1 MCLPAA
7 RQISIG
13 LRTQRDPSGGV
24 GVSLSHQALRL
35 LENWSHT
42 KTVVPDEAKRV
53 ARGGADATRRLVAVI
68 VRGRST
74 GLSGH
79 RLPALSGRLA
89 TAHLAARSDTIR
101 AAERRWK
108 RHAPPWPRRSENS
121 PRKRG
126 RPPKM
131 PWSWTPFSSPASG

>member
-79 RLPALSGRLA
+79 RLPATVRSPCDRPLGGAQRHDPGGRA
-89 TAHLAARSDTIR
+89 QVEAAR
-101 AAERRWK
+101 AALAQAE
-108 RHAPPWPRRSENS
+108 
-121 PRKRG
+121 
-126 RPPKM
+126 
-131 PWSWTPFSSPASG
+131 